1 MPYNNLIL
9 IKHLFT
15 NYAKYASFKYAPQNT
30 SYLIILQGH
39 MGHSESGQ
47 SESAEIYFTNV
58 LSNGNKIKYI
68 GLMYV

>member
-1 MPYNNLIL
+1 MNRCFIE
-9 IKHLFT
+9 IKLL
-15 NYAKYASFKYAPQNT
+15 YGRRGQ
-30 SYLIILQGH
+30 IILQGH